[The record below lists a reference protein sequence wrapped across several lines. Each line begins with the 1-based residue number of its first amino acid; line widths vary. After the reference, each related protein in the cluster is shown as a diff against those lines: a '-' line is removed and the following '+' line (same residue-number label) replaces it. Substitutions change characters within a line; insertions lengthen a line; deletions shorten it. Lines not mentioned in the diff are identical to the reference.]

1 MKKSIFLLAAAA
13 AAFASCTQNEVME
26 VAENRAIG
34 FSSFVGNNTRA
45 DVTTDNISTFWVF
58 GDYNNTNW
66 VDVFNN
72 VKVSKTGDWASEQLA
87 YWQVDKRYNFGA
99 YADGTTNLTTET
111 GVKYD
116 PTTNTLT
123 FTSYT
128 AGGNDLI
135 AATATGQSWNGS
147 GEPDKVSFTFDHM
160 LSKIVFTFK
169 TKAADTYTMKVT
181 NLKINNTAI
190 KTATGTYTT
199 TPVWNTANNT
209 TAGEYVYGQTP
220 DYVAIDDYADG
231 AMGADGYFSKTTD
244 PQYVIP
250 QSNETLT
257 ASFTVTVYDTNGT
270 NKLYHKDFSGI
281 SLKYTANGNGT
292 DNTWTSG
299 YVYNYI
305 ATINPDDVDPNQ
317 TSKPIVF
324 TVNSVDSWTPSTDTS
339 LDTNSQP

>member
-26 VAENRAIG
+26 VAENRTIG
-34 FSSFVGNNTRA
+34 FSPFVGNTTRA

-58 GDYNNTNW
+58 GDYSNTNW

-72 VKVSKTGDWASEQLA
+72 VKVSKNGDWASEQLA
-87 YWQVDKRYNFGA
+87 YWQVDKNYNFGA
-99 YADGTTNLTTET
+99 YADGTTNLVTET

-116 PTTNTLT
+116 PANNTLT

-135 AATATGQSWNGS
+135 AATATDQSWNGS
-147 GEPDKVSFTFDHM
+147 GDPDKVSFTFDHM

-169 TKAADTYTMKVT
+169 TNAADTYKMKVT

-199 TPVWNTANNT
+199 VPAWNTADNT
-209 TAGEYVYGQTP
+209 TTGEYVYGQGP
-220 DYVAIDDYADG
+220 DYVAIEDYADG
-231 AMGADGYFSKTTD
+231 TMGADGYFSKTTD

-250 QSNETLT
+250 QSNTSLT
-257 ASFTVTVYDTNGT
+257 ASFTVTVYDNNGT
-270 NKLYHKDFSGI
+270 ELCKRDFSGI
-281 SLKYTANGNGT
+281 SLRYTANSLGT
-292 DNTWTSG
+292 DNTWTAG

-305 ATINPDDVDPNQ
+305 ATINPDDVSD
-317 TSKPIVF
+317 TLKPIEF
-324 TVNSVDSWTPSTDTS
+324 TVSSVDTWEPSTDTDLS
-339 LDTNSQP
+339 TNP